1 QLDSDQ
7 GMTQT
12 HAIMG
17 TASYMAPEQAAGKSK
32 DSDRL
37 VDVYAL
43 GAILYEMLTGRPPF
57 KGATREETLE
67 AVRPDDPVPPSRLQP
82 KTPRE
87 LETSCLNCLHKEPHK
102 RYGTAEALAE
112 DLERFLAAKPIQAR
126 PVGRWEKAAKWV
138 RRNPVVA
145 GLLAALVLVLVA

>member
-1 QLDSDQ
+1 
-7 GMTQT
+7 
-12 HAIMG
+12 
-17 TASYMAPEQAAGKSK
+17 
-32 DSDRL
+32 
-37 VDVYAL
+37 AL

-67 AVRPDDPVPPSRLQP
+67 AVRTEEPVPPSRLQP
-82 KTPRE
+82 KTPRD
-87 LETSCLNCLHKEPHK
+87 LETICLNCLHKEPHK

-145 GLLAALVLVLVA
+145 GLLAALVLVLVAGTAVSLYFAIDASQQAEQAHDNETKAKRHAEVAKRNEK